1 MAVVV
6 WTVEFAR
13 DLDNL
18 LDYLEEQG
26 AAVAIK
32 KVLKK
37 IDEES
42 DRIAKYPGFGLTSTK
57 VENVWSV
64 KVLKHYR
71 MYYQI
76 DGDTL
81 VLIALIDLRR
91 DPAKNP
97 Y

>member
-18 LDYLEEQG
+18 LDYLEEEG
-26 AAVAIK
+26 AATTIK
-32 KVLKK
+32 KLLKK

-42 DRIAKYPGFGLTSTK
+42 DRITKYPGFGLTSTK
-57 VENVWSV
+57 LENVYSV
-64 KVLKHYR
+64 KILKHHR

-81 VLIALIDLRR
+81 ALIALIDLRR
-91 DPAKNP
+91 DPTKNP